1 MPRRG
6 ERMHV
11 GLALAQA
18 EIAIRSEIEEARR
31 CLWGTKALMDG
42 VALEYQRQLERED
55 FIGDVEGVDEVI
67 HDFAHAF
74 PRSFMTG
81 WVAGTYGVFEQ
92 GCRMTMEMAQARW
105 TGAPRVPP
113 KSHMHN
119 VAEWL
124 TGFGAAIGDVEWAA
138 MDSHRLLRNQIVH
151 QGRDVERGLEG
162 SNRWKLISWIGGTP
176 HIKIVDSNGNDVQ
189 AGEGGKIVVKRSYAD
204 MLCDDC
210 LAFFSSFKSV
220 ICDAVPE

>member
-1 MPRRG
+1 
-6 ERMHV
+6 MHV

-42 VALEYQRQLERED
+42 VALECQRQLEHDD

-105 TGAPRVPP
+105 TGAPRVPQ

-138 MDSHRLLRNQIVH
+138 MDNHRLLRNQIVH
-151 QGRDVERGLEG
+151 QGREVELGRGG
-162 SNRWKLISWIGGTP
+162 RLIAWIGGTP
-176 HIKIVDSNGNDVQ
+176 HVRIVDNNGNDVR
-189 AGEGGKIVVKRSYAD
+189 AGEGGRIVVERSYAD

-210 LAFFSSFKSV
+210 LAFFSSFKNV
-220 ICDAVPE
+220 ICNAVQE